1 MSNYLWF
8 DSRQVISG
16 TTDLVTTGNTVKT
29 EFKKLT
35 GLSRIAQLEQGDP
48 AGTDD
53 TGQEFQKWYDQFK
66 ATIMQQG
73 DQVGDAIVEL
83 GTTTEKIL
91 AMFTAID
98 LESAEDLQLDE

>member
-16 TTDLVTTGNTVKT
+16 TTDLIKTGETMKG

-35 GLSRIAQLEQGDP
+35 GLSRIAQLEMGNP
-48 AGTDD
+48 AGKDD
-53 TGQEFQKWYDQFK
+53 TGQEFQKWYDDFK
-66 ATIMQQG
+66 ATIMKQG

-83 GTTTEKIL
+83 GTTTEKVL

-98 LESAEDLQLDE
+98 IENAKDLELEE

>member
-16 TTDLVTTGNTVKT
+16 TTDLITTGNTMKT

-35 GLSRIAQLEQGDP
+35 GLSRIAQLEKGNP
-48 AGTDD
+48 AGNDD
-53 TGQEFQKWYDQFK
+53 TGQEFQKWYDEFK
-66 ATIMQQG
+66 AAIMKQG
-73 DQVGDAIVEL
+73 DQVGEAIIEL
-83 GTTTEKIL
+83 GTTTEKTL

-98 LESAEDLQLDE
+98 IENAEDLKLEE